1 MTTGSAPEQPLNE
14 RLRAIA
20 ARMAPVLLGFDLAA
34 SERLQQHRV
43 LRQRLVS
50 MAVIVTIGLLAWI
63 PIDLQTLPTP
73 VASHLLGLRLGLGA
87 LVLLIAWTQHGA
99 TRLPP
104 VVAIALFIALQ
115 AVGFAWMEAEIPK
128 NADPLLRLGYGLFP
142 FIIAAQIAV
151 FPLPLAVTLTL
162 SAPAIGLLLL
172 PAWQGPFAPELSL
185 YGSAWLLLLI
195 ILISA
200 WAGSSQLL
208 LLLDLMRARND
219 AAHDGLTGLANRR
232 SAMAR
237 LAAEIAQ
244 AQRRKQSLALLALDL
259 DHFKQV
265 NDRHGHAAGDRV
277 LIEFAATLRDS
288 LRQGDLGARVGGEE
302 FIAIL
307 PQTDREAAAIV
318 AERIRERCEALQV
331 RRDDGVV
338 IRFTISIGLAM
349 LDGSDVTGSL
359 LARADVALYRA
370 KREGRNRVAL
380 AG

>member
-1 MTTGSAPEQPLNE
+1 M
-14 RLRAIA
+14 
-20 ARMAPVLLGFDLAA
+20 
-34 SERLQQHRV
+34 
-43 LRQRLVS
+43 
-50 MAVIVTIGLLAWI
+50 
-63 PIDLQTLPTP
+63 
-73 VASHLLGLRLGLGA
+73 
-87 LVLLIAWTQHGA
+87 
-99 TRLPP
+99 
-104 VVAIALFIALQ
+104 
-115 AVGFAWMEAEIPK
+115 
-128 NADPLLRLGYGLFP
+128 
-142 FIIAAQIAV
+142 
-151 FPLPLAVTLTL
+151 
-162 SAPAIGLLLL
+162 
-172 PAWQGPFAPELSL
+172 
-185 YGSAWLLLLI
+185 
-195 ILISA
+195 
-200 WAGSSQLL
+200 L

>member
-162 SAPAIGLLLL
+162 SAPAIGL
-172 PAWQGPFAPELSL
+172 
-185 YGSAWLLLLI
+185 
-195 ILISA
+195 
-200 WAGSSQLL
+200 LL